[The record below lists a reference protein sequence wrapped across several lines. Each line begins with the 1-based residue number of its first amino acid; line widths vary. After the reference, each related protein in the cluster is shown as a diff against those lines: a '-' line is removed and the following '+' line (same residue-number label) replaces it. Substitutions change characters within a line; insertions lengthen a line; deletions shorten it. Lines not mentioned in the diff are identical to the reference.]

1 MKIIVSGS
9 DLSSAVLKV
18 SKAIS
23 VRTTNPVLEGIKMSV
38 RGDDL
43 TLTATDMEIAIE
55 KTVRCETFMEGDTVV
70 PGKMFAELVKKLENE
85 NEVEIYLQEEN
96 RLKIV
101 YGENEMYMSTLSSDE
116 FPSIK
121 KNLREKYFTV
131 TQKEYKNLIDK
142 TVFCCSTDES
152 RPILKGC
159 LFEVKGD
166 TLKCVAIDGFRMALA
181 TQKLKTASGDFK
193 IIVPAR
199 ALAEISRLL
208 ENDEADLTLLSE
220 DNSVMMENEGVTFV
234 SRLLEGEFIN
244 YEQIIPKEYKTTVQ
258 VERESLLNSL
268 ERAAIVAKEAR
279 NVVKLDIKDR
289 CINIK
294 ANSERGN
301 VNENV
306 FVTMEGKDIEINFNS
321 KYLCEALKAADED
334 FVVIRF
340 VGEIAPATITPYEGD
355 GYLYLVLPIRINS

>member
-9 DLSSAVLKV
+9 ELSSAVLKV

-55 KTVRCETFMEGDTVV
+55 KTIRCETFMEGDTVV

-101 YGENEMYMSTLSSDE
+101 YGDNEMFISTLSAEE

-121 KNLREKYFTV
+121 KNLREKFFTI
-131 TQKEYKNLIDK
+131 TQREYKDLIEK

-159 LFEVKGD
+159 LFEIKGE

-181 TQKLKTASGDFK
+181 TQKVKSASG
-193 IIVPAR
+193 
-199 ALAEISRLL
+199 EISRLL
-208 ENDEADLTLLSE
+208 ENDDADLTLLSE
-220 DNSVMMENEGVTFV
+220 DNSLMMEDEGVTFV
-234 SRLLEGEFIN
+234 SRLLEGDFIN

-258 VERESLLNSL
+258 VERTALLNSL
-268 ERAAIVAKEAR
+268 ERATIVAREAR
-279 NVVKLDIKDR
+279 NVVKLDIKDN
-289 CINIK
+289 CINVK

-306 FVTMEGKDIEINFNS
+306 FVTIE
-321 KYLCEALKAADED
+321 

-355 GYLYLVLPIRINS
+355 AYLYLVLPIRINS

>member
-1 MKIIVSGS
+1 MKMIVNGN
-9 DLSSAVLKV
+9 DLSNAVMKV

-23 VRTTNPVLEGIKMSV
+23 VKTTNPILEGIKLSV
-38 RGDDL
+38 RGDNL
-43 TLTATDMEIAIE
+43 TLTATDMEIGIE
-55 KTVRCETFMEGDTVV
+55 KTIPCETFMEGDTVV

-101 YGENEMYMSTLSSDE
+101 YGDNEMFISTLSAEE

-121 KNLREKYFTV
+121 KNLREKFFTI
-131 TQKEYKNLIDK
+131 TQREYKDLIEK

-159 LFEVKGD
+159 LFEIKGE

-181 TQKLKTASGDFK
+181 TQKVKSASGDFK

-199 ALAEISRLL
+199 ALSEISRLL
-208 ENDEADLTLLSE
+208 ENDDADLTLLSE
-220 DNSVMMENEGVTFV
+220 DNSLMMEDEGVTFV
-234 SRLLEGEFIN
+234 SRLLEGDFIN
-244 YEQIIPKEYKTTVQ
+244 YEQIIPKDYKTTVQ
-258 VERESLLNSL
+258 VERTALLNSL
-268 ERAAIVAKEAR
+268 ERATIVAREAR
-279 NVVKLDIKDR
+279 NVVKLDIKDN
-289 CINIK
+289 CINVK

-306 FVTMEGKDIEINFNS
+306 FVTIEGKDLEINFNS
-321 KYLCEALKAADED
+321 RYLCEALKAVSDE

-355 GYLYLVLPIRINS
+355 AYLYLVLPIRINS

>member
-9 DLSSAVLKV
+9 ELSSAVLKV

-38 RGDDL
+38 RGDNL

-55 KTVRCETFMEGDTVV
+55 KTIVCETFMEGDTVV

-101 YGENEMYMSTLSSDE
+101 YGDNEMFISTLSAEE

-121 KNLREKYFTV
+121 KNLREKFLTI
-131 TQKEYKNLIDK
+131 TQKEYKNIIEK

-159 LFEVKGD
+159 LLEIKGD
-166 TLKCVAIDGFRMALA
+166 TLKCVAIDGFRMAMA
-181 TQKLKTASGDFK
+181 TQKVKEASGDFK

-199 ALAEISRLL
+199 ALSEISRLL
-208 ENDEADLTLLSE
+208 ENDDDYLTLLSE
-220 DNSVMMENEGVTFV
+220 DNSVMIEENGVTFV

-244 YEQIIPKEYKTTVQ
+244 YEQILPKDFQTTVQ
-258 VERESLLNSL
+258 VERATLLNSL
-268 ERAAIVAKEAR
+268 ERATIVAKESR
-279 NVVKLDIKDR
+279 NVVKLDIKDN

-306 FVTMEGKDIEINFNS
+306 FVTQEGKDMEINFNS
-321 KYLCEALKAADED
+321 KYLCDALKASSDE

-340 VGEIAPATITPYEGD
+340 VGEIAPATITPYEGED
-355 GYLYLVLPIRINS
+355 YLYLVLPIRINS